1 MVLAGIIILSLNQ
14 LVWCFQAQGS
24 AVQARQESPVL
35 PDRSPF
41 GFGAQVTG
49 GGSTN
54 NTYIVD
60 NMMDL
65 RSALTNAE
73 VRTVY
78 VKGEIKGSQV
88 NETTVGNCQY
98 YIDTS
103 TVPGYNFTLYL
114 MALNTTYTDAV
125 KAAVASN
132 ETFEGRNASEYLTL
146 LGKQN
151 VGSTSA
157 TWMKTGLRASRDG
170 GDRRRMFRSHGSP
183 SMFKAI

>member
-1 MVLAGIIILSLNQ
+1 MIFVWIISLFLGQ
-14 LVWCFQAQGS
+14 WAWCSPSS

-54 NTYIVD
+54 NTYVVD

-65 RSALTNAE
+65 RSALTKAE
-73 VRTVY
+73 ARTVY
-78 VKGEIKGSQV
+78 VKGEIKGNQI
-88 NETTVGNCQY
+88 NETTSGNCQY

-103 TVPGYNFTLYL
+103 TVPDYNFTLYL
-114 MALNTTYTDAV
+114 MALNETYTDAV
-125 KAAVASN
+125 KAAIAAN

-146 LGKQN
+146 LNKQN
-151 VGSTSA
+151 VGFD
-157 TWMKTGLRASRDG
+157 LRPRWKVS
-170 GDRRRMFRSHGSP
+170 
-183 SMFKAI
+183 